1 MNKIKWPF
9 VLIGI
14 LTIFNNTFAQKI
26 LTTNLREKEI
36 YTVTRNT
43 TSPSN
48 GESPKFNSPSFQWPA
63 KKNASYSVRISTTKN
78 FDQSLIEKNKIAFA
92 LFNPHQQLTQGKWY
106 WQYKINQENWNPI
119 DSFDINTSTRIF
131 PTLPVDKIINNIPAA
146 HPRVLINKSEINN
159 FRLNA
164 SKTKEAIAIINEA
177 NKILTTPIPKEGD
190 ALPKYQGKDKFENEK
205 IASLASKWSGRKIQE
220 NLNIFSQAYI
230 LTGDIKYFK
239 IAKLWMLEVATWDP
253 MGPSHTNNFADGGI
267 MSSLAIGLD
276 SFWDLLTES
285 ERNQIKK
292 NVSTR
297 ADQFYKLWINQVEA
311 RSSSMHVWQH
321 IMHNLL
327 ETALALKGEHPT
339 AENWIEYIYELWI
352 AQSPKMAE
360 EDGAWIN
367 GSAYFGMNALSLI
380 DIPTIFKKLSGVD
393 FMTAPWFQNNPKWL
407 IYSFPPN
414 STSDGFGNDGE
425 RYKFPWINYAGYT
438 DALARLTN
446 NSSATWYANAVAKSV
461 GKEIADDA
469 EFRWFRIRDGIK
481 KTTAL
486 NPLPFKQDAF
496 FPEVGVGYMHTN
508 VQDTKNDLMLSL
520 RSSPFGPMSHTHADH
535 NTFNIAYGG
544 KRMFYNTGYR
554 PAMGDP
560 HFLGWYK
567 HTQGHNG
574 VLIDGRGQP
583 FSDGAFGWIPR
594 NIQGEQISYAVG
606 DASNAYSGIVD
617 GKEID
622 HGMKLFRRHYVMLR
636 PSIIII
642 YDELE
647 ADHAAEWS
655 WLLHNYNGFTM
666 DAKTQTVFAENETA
680 KAQVSIISSSD
691 IHLNVTDQFSVPV
704 DNWTN
709 KINED
714 GDTLSFVNQ
723 WHLKAASK
731 QKTEK
736 MRYLA
741 VLQIK
746 PDGRFEKIIKTI
758 DNGDVTVGNYRIKAN
773 MNVNE
778 AAHIQINN
786 IENTLSFIS
795 SGTLMFEKNKYIGTD
810 IKSTKLI
817 EKKDGKIIFKEAVDE
832 MPPAM
837 KKMISKIEKTK

>member
-1 MNKIKWPF
+1 MPNKS
-9 VLIGI
+9 
-14 LTIFNNTFAQKI
+14 FAQKLAI
-26 LTTNLREKEI
+26 NNLKGKEI
-36 YTVTRNT
+36 YPTIRNT

-48 GESPKFNSPSFQWPA
+48 GESPKFNSPSFQWPS
-63 KKNASYSVRISTTKN
+63 KKNATYSIRISTSKK
-78 FDQSLIEKNKIAFA
+78 FDQALIEKNKIAFA
-92 LFNPHQQLTQGKWY
+92 LFNPHQQLTKGKWY
-106 WQYKINQENWNPI
+106 WQYKINQENWNPV
-119 DSFDINTSTRIF
+119 DSFDINASTRIF
-131 PTLPVDKIINNIPAA
+131 PTVSIAKIINNIPAT
-146 HPRVLINKSEINN
+146 HPRILVNKSEINN
-159 FRLNA
+159 FRLNII
-164 SKTKEAIAIINEA
+164 KTKEAIAVIKEA
-177 NKILTTPIPKEGD
+177 NKILTIPIPKEGD
-190 ALPKYQGKDKFENEK
+190 ALPKYQGKDKFENDK
-205 IASLASKWSGRKIQE
+205 IASLASKWSGKKVQE
-220 NLNIFSQAYI
+220 TLNIFSQAYI
-230 LTGDIKYFK
+230 LTGDVKYFK
-239 IAKLWMLEVATWDP
+239 VAKLWMLEVATWDP

-267 MSSLAIGLD
+267 MSSMAIGLD
-276 SFWDLLTES
+276 SFWDLLTET
-285 ERNQIKK
+285 ERNLIKK
-292 NVSTR
+292 NISTR
-297 ADQFYKLWINQVEA
+297 ADQFYKLWMNQVEA

-327 ETALALKGEHPT
+327 ETGLALKGEHPT

-446 NSSATWYANAVAKSV
+446 NPSAAWYANAVAKSV

-486 NPLPFKQDAF
+486 HPLSFKQDAF
-496 FPEVGVGYMHTN
+496 FQEVGVGYMHTN
-508 VQDTKNDLMLSL
+508 VQDTKNDLFLSL

-544 KRMFYNTGYR
+544 KRLFYNTGYR

-567 HTQGHNG
+567 HTQGHNAI
-574 VLIDGRGQP
+574 LIDGHGQP

-622 HGMKLFRRHYVMLR
+622 HGMKLFRRHYIMLR

-647 ADHAAEWS
+647 ADHTAEWR

-680 KAQVSIISSSD
+680 KAQVTLFSSSD
-691 IHLNVTDQFSVPV
+691 IQLNVTDQFSVPV

-714 GDTLSFVNQ
+714 GDTLNFVNQ
-723 WHLKAASK
+723 WHFTAASK
-731 QKTEK
+731 QKAEK

-741 VLQIK
+741 VMQIK
-746 PDGRFEKIIKTI
+746 PDGRFEKIIKSI
-758 DNGDVTVGNYRIKAN
+758 DNGDITVGNYRIKAS
-773 MNVNE
+773 MNINE

-786 IENTLSFIS
+786 IENTLSFVS

-810 IKSTKLI
+810 IKSAKLI
-817 EKKDGKIIFKEAVDE
+817 EKKDGKIIFKEVLDE

-837 KKMISKIEKTK
+837 KRMMSKIENNK

>member
-1 MNKIKWPF
+1 MNKKKWPF

-253 MGPSHTNNFADGGI
+253 MGPSHKNNFADGGI

>member
-1 MNKIKWPF
+1 MLLILVGICSMPNKS
-9 VLIGI
+9 
-14 LTIFNNTFAQKI
+14 FAQKLAI
-26 LTTNLREKEI
+26 NNLKGKEI
-36 YTVTRNT
+36 YPTIRNT

-48 GESPKFNSPSFQWPA
+48 GESPKFNSPSFQWPS
-63 KKNASYSVRISTTKN
+63 KKNATYSIRISTSKK
-78 FDQSLIEKNKIAFA
+78 FDQALIEKNKIAFA
-92 LFNPHQQLTQGKWY
+92 LFNPHQQLTKGKWY
-106 WQYKINQENWNPI
+106 WQYKINQENWNPV
-119 DSFDINTSTRIF
+119 DSFDINASTRIF
-131 PTLPVDKIINNIPAA
+131 PTVSIAKIINNIPAT
-146 HPRVLINKSEINN
+146 HPRILVNKSEINN
-159 FRLNA
+159 FRLNVI
-164 SKTKEAIAIINEA
+164 KTKEAIAVIREA
-177 NKILTTPIPKEGD
+177 NKILTIPIPKEGD
-190 ALPKYQGKDKFENEK
+190 ALPKYQGKDKFENDK
-205 IASLASKWSGRKIQE
+205 IASLASKWSGKKVQE
-220 NLNIFSQAYI
+220 TLNLFSQAYI
-230 LTGDIKYFK
+230 LTGDVKYFNV
-239 IAKLWMLEVATWDP
+239 AKLWMLEVATWDP

-267 MSSLAIGLD
+267 MSSMAIGLD
-276 SFWDLLTES
+276 SFWDLLTET

-292 NVSTR
+292 NISTR

-327 ETALALKGEHPT
+327 ETGLALKGEHPT

-446 NSSATWYANAVAKSV
+446 NPSAAWYANAVAKSV

-486 NPLPFKQDAF
+486 HPLSFKQDAF
-496 FPEVGVGYMHTN
+496 FQEVGVGYMHTN
-508 VQDTKNDLMLSL
+508 VQDTKNDLFLSL

-544 KRMFYNTGYR
+544 KRLFYNTGYR

-574 VLIDGRGQP
+574 VLIDGHGQP

-594 NIQGEQISYAVG
+594 SIQGEQISYAVG

-622 HGMKLFRRHYVMLR
+622 HGMKLFRRHYIMLR

-647 ADHAAEWS
+647 ADHTAEWR

-680 KAQVSIISSSD
+680 KAQVTLFSSSD
-691 IHLNVTDQFSVPV
+691 IQLNVTDQFSVPV

-714 GDTLSFVNQ
+714 GDTLNFVNQ
-723 WHLKAASK
+723 WHFTAASK
-731 QKTEK
+731 QKAEK

-741 VLQIK
+741 VMQIK
-746 PDGRFEKIIKTI
+746 PDGRFEKIIKSI
-758 DNGDVTVGNYRIKAN
+758 DNGDIIVGNYRIKVS
-773 MNVNE
+773 MNINE

-786 IENTLSFIS
+786 IENTLSFVS

-810 IKSTKLI
+810 IKSAKLI
-817 EKKDGKIIFKEAVDE
+817 EKKDGKIIFKEVLDE

-837 KKMISKIEKTK
+837 KRMMSKIENNK

>member
-1 MNKIKWPF
+1 MTNKL
-9 VLIGI
+9 V
-14 LTIFNNTFAQKI
+14 AQKLAI
-26 LTTNLREKEI
+26 NNLKDKEI
-36 YTVTRNT
+36 YRTIRNT

-63 KKNASYSVRISTTKN
+63 KKNVSYSIRISTSKK
-78 FDQSLIEKNKIAFA
+78 FDQALIEKTNITFA
-92 LFNPHQQLTQGKWY
+92 IFNPHQQLTQGKWY

-119 DSFDINTSTRIF
+119 DSFEINTSTRIF
-131 PTLPVDKIINNIPAA
+131 PTVSIAKIINNIPSA
-146 HPRVLINKSEINN
+146 HPRVLINKSEIND
-159 FRLNA
+159 FRITA
-164 SKTKEAIAIINEA
+164 SKTKEASAIIKEA
-177 NKILTTPIPKEGD
+177 NKILTIPIPKEGD

-205 IASLASKWSGRKIQE
+205 IASLASKWSGRKVQE
-220 NLNIFSQAYI
+220 TLNIFSQAFI
-230 LTGDIKYFK
+230 LTGDVKYFK
-239 IAKLWMLEVATWDP
+239 AAKLWMLEVATWDP

-292 NVSTR
+292 NISTR
-297 ADQFYKLWINQVEA
+297 ADQFYKLWLNQVEA

-446 NSSATWYANAVAKSV
+446 NPSATWYANAVSKSV

-544 KRMFYNTGYR
+544 KRLFYNTGYR

-574 VLIDGRGQP
+574 VLIDGHGQP

-622 HGMKLFRRHYVMLR
+622 HGMKLFRRHYLMLR

-655 WLLHNYNGFTM
+655 WLLHNYNGFTI
-666 DAKTQTVFAENETA
+666 DAKTQTVFAENESA
-680 KAQVSIISSSD
+680 KAQVTLISSSD
-691 IHLNVTDQFSVPV
+691 IQFNVTDQFSVPV

-723 WHLKAASK
+723 WHFKATSK

-736 MRYLA
+736 MRYLS

-746 PDGRFEKIIKTI
+746 PDGRFENIIKST
-758 DNGDVTVGNYRIKAN
+758 DKGDITVGNYRIKAN

-786 IENTLSFIS
+786 IENTLSFVS

-810 IKSTKLI
+810 IKSAKLI
-817 EKKDGKIIFKEAVDE
+817 EKKNGKIIIKEVLDE

-837 KKMISKIEKTK
+837 KKMMSKIVKTK